1 MVPLLIIFGV
11 TYALIASE
19 KVDKTIAAGLGA
31 AAAIMLHYVP
41 YDKALEHID
50 LNVIFLLVGMMVIV
64 NVLSTTGLFQ
74 WVAVTIAKSA
84 RGNGPVILILL
95 LLATAF
101 LSAFLDNVTTV
112 ILISPITI
120 LICQVLEIR
129 AIPVL
134 IMEAV
139 FSNIGG
145 TATLV
150 GDPPNI
156 LIGSRAGL
164 SFNEFL
170 VNLSLPVMAIMV
182 VSIIVVYFMFGKGMK
197 VTEAA
202 KARIMATEPKLAII
216 DHKRMYIGLAV
227 FSLVLLGFFLGRVL
241 GIEPGIVALAGGL
254 LMVLACRADLHHCL
268 GKVEWNTILF
278 FISLFMLIGALQ
290 EAGLFEMLG
299 REVIALTKGNLML
312 TTLVVLW
319 VAAFASAIVDNIPL
333 VIAMIP
339 LIQSIIP
346 AFARKMGYV
355 GDPQMIHT
363 HIVYPLYWALA
374 LGACLGGNGTL
385 IGASANVVIC
395 QIARKNHYQ
404 MTFWQFSRIGFPMM
418 ILSLIIASGY
428 LYVAYFL

>member
-1 MVPLLIIFGV
+1 
-11 TYALIASE
+11 
-19 KVDKTIAAGLGA
+19 
-31 AAAIMLHYVP
+31 
-41 YDKALEHID
+41 
-50 LNVIFLLVGMMVIV
+50 
-64 NVLSTTGLFQ
+64 
-74 WVAVTIAKSA
+74 
-84 RGNGPVILILL
+84 
-95 LLATAF
+95 
-101 LSAFLDNVTTV
+101 VTTV

-120 LICQVLEIR
+120 LICQVLEIQ

-134 IMEAV
+134 ILEAV

-170 VNLSLPVMAIMV
+170 VNLTPPVLLIMAVSV
-182 VSIIVVYFMFGKGMK
+182 VVVFFVFGKGLK
-197 VTEAA
+197 VKEAA
-202 KARIMATEPKLAII
+202 KARIMATEPGLAII
-216 DHKRMYIGLAV
+216 DPRRMYIGLAV
-227 FSLVLLGFFLGRVL
+227 FCLILLGFFLGRVL
-241 GIEPGIVALAGGL
+241 EIEPGIVALAGAL

-290 EAGLFEMLG
+290 EAGMFQFLG
-299 REVIALTKGNLML
+299 QEVIALTRGNLML

-319 VAAFASAIVDNIPL
+319 VSAIASAIVDNIPL

-346 AFARKMGYV
+346 KFAEQMGYAA
-355 GDPQMIHT
+355 GSPMIHT
-363 HIVYPLYWALA
+363 HITYPLFWALA

-395 QIARKNHYQ
+395 QIARKNRYPI
-404 MTFWQFSRIGFPMM
+404 TFWQFTRLGFPMM
-418 ILSLIIASGY
+418 ILSLVISSAY
-428 LYVAYFL
+428 LYMRYFFR

>member
-50 LNVIFLLVGMMVIV
+50 LNVIFLLVGMMIIV
-64 NVLSTTGLFQ
+64 NVLSATGLFQ
-74 WVAVTIAKSA
+74 WVAVTIARTA
-84 RGNGPVILILL
+84 RGNGAVILIML
-95 LLATAF
+95 LLATAL

-134 IMEAV
+134 ILEAV

-170 VNLSLPVMAIMV
+170 VNLAIPVVAIMV
-182 VSIIVVYFMFGKGMK
+182 VSIIVVHFMFGKSMK
-197 VTEAA
+197 VKDAA
-202 KARIMATEPKLAII
+202 KARIMATEPRLAII
-216 DHKRMYIGLAV
+216 DHKRLYILAWLCFRWFCWV
-227 FSLVLLGFFLGRVL
+227 SFS
-241 GIEPGIVALAGGL
+241 
-254 LMVLACRADLHHCL
+254 D
-268 GKVEWNTILF
+268 
-278 FISLFMLIGALQ
+278 
-290 EAGLFEMLG
+290 
-299 REVIALTKGNLML
+299 
-312 TTLVVLW
+312 
-319 VAAFASAIVDNIPL
+319 AS
-333 VIAMIP
+333 
-339 LIQSIIP
+339 
-346 AFARKMGYV
+346 
-355 GDPQMIHT
+355 
-363 HIVYPLYWALA
+363 
-374 LGACLGGNGTL
+374 
-385 IGASANVVIC
+385 
-395 QIARKNHYQ
+395 
-404 MTFWQFSRIGFPMM
+404 
-418 ILSLIIASGY
+418 
-428 LYVAYFL
+428 

>member
-1 MVPLLIIFGV
+1 M
-11 TYALIASE
+11 IASE

-41 YDKALEHID
+41 YEKALEHVD
-50 LNVIFLLVGMMVIV
+50 LNVIFLLVGMMIIV
-64 NVLSTTGLFQ
+64 NVLAATGLFQ
-74 WVAVTIAKSA
+74 WVAVVIARKA
-84 RGNGPVILILL
+84 RGNGPVIVISL

-101 LSAFLDNVTTV
+101 VSAFLDNVTTV
-112 ILISPITI
+112 ILIAPITI

-134 IMEAV
+134 ILEAV

-145 TATLV
+145 TATLI

-170 VNLSLPVMAIMV
+170 INLTP
-182 VSIIVVYFMFGKGMK
+182 SILIITGISALVVYLVFRKSLK
-197 VTEAA
+197 VKEAA
-202 KARIMATEPKLAII
+202 KARIMATEPSLAII
-216 DHKRMYIGLAV
+216 DPKRMYIGLAV
-227 FSLVLLGFFLGRVL
+227 FCLILAGFFLGRVL
-241 GIEPGIVALAGGL
+241 GIEPGIVALAGAL
-254 LMVLACRADLHHCL
+254 LMVLVCRADLHHCL

-278 FISLFMLIGALQ
+278 FIGLFMLIGALQ
-290 EAGLFEMLG
+290 EAGLFQFLG
-299 REVIALTKGNLML
+299 QEVITLTKGNLML
-312 TTLVVLW
+312 TTLVILW
-319 VAAFASAIVDNIPL
+319 VSAIASAVIDNIPL

-346 AFARKMGYV
+346 TFAAQMGYAE
-355 GDPQMIHT
+355 GSAMIHT
-363 HIVYPLYWALA
+363 QIAYPLYWSLA

-395 QIARKNHYQ
+395 QIARKNRYPI
-404 MTFWQFSRIGFPMM
+404 TFWQFTRLGFPMM
-418 ILSLIIASGY
+418 ILSLVIST
-428 LYVAYFL
+428 AYIYMRYFFR